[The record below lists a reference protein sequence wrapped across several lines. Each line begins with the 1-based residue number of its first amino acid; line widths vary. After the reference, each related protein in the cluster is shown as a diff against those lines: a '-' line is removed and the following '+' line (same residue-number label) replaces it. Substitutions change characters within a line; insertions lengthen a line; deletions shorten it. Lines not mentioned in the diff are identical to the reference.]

1 MGKPHHTCEDTM
13 FRRRLS
19 NAATR
24 ANVGSH
30 KVKLPTTT
38 AITPLPLG
46 RERKFCCQRLVFKS
60 DVTPRKPL
68 RPSHTNVLF
77 LLLSSFISRQAVQD
91 SRSRYEQ
98 GVMEA
103 KRWHWDSPDTNYV
116 RYILL
121 VIILDLSMGL
131 FVSFAAVCPTWV
143 HISFDS
149 TMHLSVVLS
158 NDHWTENWTYGGK
171 WDKWFN
177 IWIKYEHC

>member
-1 MGKPHHTCEDTM
+1 MCYEVVV
-13 FRRRLS
+13 
-19 NAATR
+19 
-24 ANVGSH
+24 VG
-30 KVKLPTTT
+30 
-38 AITPLPLG
+38 LG
-46 RERKFCCQRLVFKS
+46 R
-60 DVTPRKPL
+60 
-68 RPSHTNVLF
+68 
-77 LLLSSFISRQAVQD
+77 LLLLGCPSQNFKFRV
-91 SRSRYEQ
+91 RSWYFAYRRIFTKLDEPTRYEQ

-177 IWIKYEHC
+177 IWIKYEHSQRKIFLLAVLLIAIEIWRVHSFHIARFLDFNTNNTDLYL